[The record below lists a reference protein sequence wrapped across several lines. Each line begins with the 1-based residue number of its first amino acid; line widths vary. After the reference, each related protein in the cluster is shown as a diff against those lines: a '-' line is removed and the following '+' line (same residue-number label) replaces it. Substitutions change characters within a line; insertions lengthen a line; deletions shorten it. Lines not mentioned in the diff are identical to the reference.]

1 MRVERLLWL
10 LCVAFVAL
18 QAADAALTWHALSTF
33 PHFYE
38 VNPLLASLFGEV
50 GTKLALLA
58 KVAIA
63 AVPATLFASYGTL
76 TTNQQGK
83 RASLYALITGVVL
96 MVGIVVWNALLIAKL
111 GYGWL

>member
-1 MRVERLLWL
+1 MLWL

-18 QAADAALTWHALSTF
+18 QAADAALTWHALTTF

-50 GTKLALLA
+50 GTEAALLA
-58 KVAIA
+58 KVAVA

-76 TTNQQGK
+76 TTNERSK
-83 RASLYALITGVVL
+83 KASLYALVTGVVL
-96 MVGIVVWNALLIAKL
+96 TAALVVWNALLIARL

>member
-1 MRVERLLWL
+1 MLWL

-38 VNPLLASLFGEV
+38 VNPLFARIFNDVGVGFGLLVKVLAATTAG
-50 GTKLALLA
+50 
-58 KVAIA
+58 VA
-63 AVPATLFASYGTL
+63 FAGYGVL
-76 TTNQQGK
+76 TTKERGK
-83 RASLYALITGVVL
+83 RASLYALVTGVVL
-96 MVGIVVWNALLIAKL
+96 TAAIVVWNALLIARL